1 MILCLLNKVICRLL
15 INKLNHGHTN
25 DMLAN
30 VINIQSKIKMMIQR
44 KKYRVSQSVMY
55 HNSDQFRHQETLWMF
70 LELRPTFQIAKT
82 TLNKLKK
89 KKNVYRQSELYNA
102 VQLVESEKTEK
113 IRNSH
118 QRVFIWPSCANDHW
132 TNCP

>member
-1 MILCLLNKVICRLL
+1 MV
-15 INKLNHGHTN
+15 
-25 DMLAN
+25 AN
-30 VINIQSKIKMMIQR
+30 VINIQSKFKMMIQR

-55 HNSDQFRHQETLWMF
+55 HISDQFRHQEALRMF

-89 KKNVYRQSELYNA
+89 EKNVYRQSELYNA
-102 VQLVESEKTEK
+102 VQLVQSEKTEK

-118 QRVFIWPSCANDHW
+118 QRLFIRPSRANDH
-132 TNCP
+132 